1 MATNYRIVFL
11 AIILFLFGCSSH
23 KEHVSTKTY
32 DRVKYTV
39 VNNTQYSLSVIR
51 KNVEWGRW
59 VSTPLS
65 TIQPYGRDSFST
77 QGGLTSGTEGN
88 VEYSIYRGSF
98 DVYWSLSHWGS
109 VENKLP
115 INDPHKLYD
124 IYRVEDARNTYTV
137 YVNEKNTAKKYNVL
151 IMSDPQPFR
160 LATSSNNPNKDRSEW
175 ESFNGVVS
183 SSIKELEND
192 KNFAFGIVNG
202 DITEFGRRDSRDSF
216 DKIYTSRLSSTLF
229 IGLGNHDYANNVGD
243 CTTTGEP
250 SSDGC
255 ALSAV
260 WDMNNR
266 INEYKKMNMGAFSS
280 YFDEDKKTGSLAYSW
295 DYGDMH
301 YVQLQNYPTYTTTLS
316 PTFGADTK
324 IKSSLSW
331 LEKDLQSAANRG
343 KTIIL
348 NFHDAKDHFL
358 DESSENDLNKF
369 KQLLGKYKVL
379 AIFVGHTHSAGKSDL
394 YGIPLYNSGAL
405 FQGDY
410 LMSAVGGKC
419 IQVSQYNGSSG
430 KPKFIKQF
438 SSICGK

>member
-1 MATNYRIVFL
+1 
-11 AIILFLFGCSSH
+11 
-23 KEHVSTKTY
+23 
-32 DRVKYTV
+32 
-39 VNNTQYSLSVIR
+39 
-51 KNVEWGRW
+51 
-59 VSTPLS
+59 
-65 TIQPYGRDSFST
+65 
-77 QGGLTSGTEGN
+77 
-88 VEYSIYRGSF
+88 
-98 DVYWSLSHWGS
+98 
-109 VENKLP
+109 
-115 INDPHKLYD
+115 
-124 IYRVEDARNTYTV
+124 
-137 YVNEKNTAKKYNVL
+137 
-151 IMSDPQPFR
+151 MSDPQPFR
-160 LATSSNNPNKDRSEW
+160 LNTSSNNPNKDRSEW
-175 ESFNGVVS
+175 ESFNAVVS
-183 SSIKELEND
+183 SSIKELKND

-202 DITEFGRRDSRDSF
+202 DITEFGRRNSRESF
-216 DKIYTSRLSSTLF
+216 DEIYTSRLSSTLF

-255 ALSAV
+255 ALSAI
-260 WDMNNR
+260 WDMNDR
-266 INEYKKMNMGAFSS
+266 INEYKKMDMEAFSS

-348 NFHDAKDHFL
+348 NFHDAKDHFAKKSSQ
-358 DESSENDLNKF
+358 DELNKF
-369 KQLLGKYKVL
+369 KQLLEKYKVI

-410 LMSAVGGKC
+410 LVATVDGKC
-419 IQVSQYNGSSG
+419 IQVSRYNGSSG
-430 KPKFIKQF
+430 KPKFIEQF